1 MHLSQD
7 KYAKIKP
14 VIREYTEKG
23 VEMFMQK
30 YGLFQ
35 IE

>member
-7 KYAKIKP
+7 KCAKLKP
-14 VIREYTEKG
+14 VIREYTENA

-30 YGLFQ
+30 YYLFQ
-35 IE
+35 I